1 MLTKI
6 VDFIGTDIAN
16 GMMAGVGLIL
26 TNAAVNMVKEDH
38 LAGGVSIAAA
48 VLTYFSDQLQSQYAG
63 LHDRDD
69 ISVIAS
75 SVVSAVLNK
84 ERKISLLQMTNLPV
98 RYSHLTEMWYS
109 ALSEWSV

>member
-38 LAGGVSIAAA
+38 LAGG
-48 VLTYFSDQLQSQYAG
+48 Y
-63 LHDRDD
+63 R
-69 ISVIAS
+69 
-75 SVVSAVLNK
+75 
-84 ERKISLLQMTNLPV
+84 
-98 RYSHLTEMWYS
+98 
-109 ALSEWSV
+109 